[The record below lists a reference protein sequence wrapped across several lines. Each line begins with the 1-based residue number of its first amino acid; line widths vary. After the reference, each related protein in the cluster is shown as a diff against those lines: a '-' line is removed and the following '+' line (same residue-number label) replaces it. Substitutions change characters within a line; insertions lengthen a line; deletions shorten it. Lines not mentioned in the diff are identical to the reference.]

1 MKNLAITSLNA
12 DGFAASFGISVDTL
26 PAKCLQIIDAEDFSF
41 QQLHGRERDQVILEV
56 LRRLEAD
63 SQKIGAPGRREVWEK
78 GWREALSE
86 YVGSN
91 FSPSKL
97 VPKFIRPNQPVRL
110 NRNYVL
116 PSDPNFELHY
126 VEVLREWLFRE
137 FFAEVDEVHE
147 FGCGTGFNLISLAT
161 IYPDKKLFGSDF
173 VPASVEMASQIAEK
187 MQLRISAR
195 LFDMI
200 SPPEDYQLK
209 AGSGV
214 FTFGSM
220 EQLASQF
227 ERFLGFLLDHRPG
240 ICVHIEPTVEL
251 YDESDLVDFLAIRFH
266 RKRGYTEGYLPR
278 LEELAATG
286 RIELLRKHRLNFGSL
301 MMEGYNLI
309 VWRPLS

>member
-1 MKNLAITSLNA
+1 MKNFAATSLDA
-12 DGFAASFGISVDTL
+12 AGFAASFGVSVDRL
-26 PAKCLQIIDAEDFSF
+26 PAKCLEIIEREDFSF

-56 LRRLEAD
+56 LRRLEGD
-63 SQKIGAPGRREVWEK
+63 SQKIGAPERREVWEK
-78 GWREALSE
+78 GWREALTE

-97 VPKFIRPNQPVRL
+97 VPKFIRSNQPARL

-116 PSDPNFELHY
+116 PTDPNFELHY

-137 FFAEVDEVHE
+137 FFAEIDEVHE

-173 VPASVEMASQIAEK
+173 VPASVEIVSKIAEK
-187 MQLRISAR
+187 MRLRISTR
-195 LFDMI
+195 LFDMM

-220 EQLASQF
+220 EQLASRF
-227 ERFLGFLLDHRPG
+227 EHFLSFLLDRGPR
-240 ICVHIEPTVEL
+240 ICVHVEPTVEL
-251 YDESDLVDFLAIRFH
+251 YDETDLFDFLAIRFH

-278 LEELAATG
+278 LEQLAASG
-286 RIELLRKHRLNFGSL
+286 RIELMRKVRLNFGSL

-309 VWRPLS
+309 VWRPSS